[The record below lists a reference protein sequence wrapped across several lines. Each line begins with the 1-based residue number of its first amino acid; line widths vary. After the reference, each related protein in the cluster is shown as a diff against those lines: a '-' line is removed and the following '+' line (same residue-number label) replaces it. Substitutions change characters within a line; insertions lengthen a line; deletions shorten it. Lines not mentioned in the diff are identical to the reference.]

1 MKKATKKFLALFAIL
16 ALFVSSVVSVPA
28 FAETKSASA
37 APGKNIVAYFPNWGT
52 YNAAHKNISVDMIPW
67 DKVTVVNHAFFEV
80 DSNFRLASTDTFA
93 DFDKSFPHSEGWD
106 AGQLRGHFGE
116 YKYYKSLYPQVKV
129 LVSIGG
135 WTRGQNFHAM
145 AATAAGRATFVSS
158 LIEFLNQYPFIDGF
172 DIDWEYPGINR
183 AADPNDQYDRGC
195 PGGPED
201 KENFTLLLKEIR
213 EAYNSTGHSDKL
225 LTIAGTGGYD
235 KLACV
240 EPDKFYQYL
249 DWINVMTYDF
259 HGAWETT
266 TGHQAGLY
274 ANPQDTASSSPV
286 DIKGKYNT
294 DAAMRSYTELGV
306 PADKLNVGTPYYSR
320 GWKGVTGGTNGMYGT
335 ATGAAVGTWDN
346 PSSPGGQYPYFT
358 LKTMENSNG
367 YQKFRDD
374 TYAKTP
380 WLYNASAGILLSY
393 EDPTSL
399 SARCDYINSNG
410 YGGLI
415 IWEISG
421 DTDDFEMTT
430 LAHDK
435 LIGGQA
441 VEQVAAPTFMPAGG
455 TYSESQQVTIS
466 CATSGASIYYTTDG
480 TTPTVSSMPY
490 TGAIAVSSS
499 KTIKAIAVKSGMTD
513 SAVAGAAY
521 TIGAVAEKAATPT
534 FSVPSGTY
542 TDTQSVEISCATSGA
557 SIYYTTD
564 GTVPTASSTLY
575 TGAITVS
582 SSKTIKAIAVKSG
595 MTDSDVAGAAYT
607 IDGGN
612 SGEVSPWA
620 PNTGYRVGDIVS
632 YNGKYYQCIQAHT
645 SLVGWEPSNVPALW
659 QEYTGTVTT
668 PAKQVAAPV
677 FAPAGGTYSGP
688 QQVTMTCATEG
699 AVTRYTTD
707 GTEPTESSAVYS
719 APVAVSANA
728 TLKAKAFRD
737 GMTASA
743 VSSAAYTIQAVGGG
757 DSGTVSPW
765 APNTGYQAGDIVSYN
780 GKYYQCIQAHTSLVG
795 WEPSN
800 VPALWQEYTGTVTPP
815 AEQVATPTFTPAGGS
830 CSGPQQVTITC
841 ATEGAVIRYTTDGAE
856 PAESSS
862 AYSGP
867 VTVSTT
873 TTVKAKAFHDG
884 MTASGT
890 ATATY
895 IFQQGPV
902 AELPEH
908 LLTGYWQNF
917 DNGATCLK
925 ISDVPTAYRLIAV
938 AFADTASQPGAVSF
952 TLDPTLSARLGGYTK
967 QQFIADIAAA
977 KGRGQKVILSVG
989 GQNGSVSVGSDE
1001 AAANFASSVYSLM
1014 QEYGFDGVDIDL
1026 ENGISPD
1033 YMASALRQLSA
1044 KAGSG
1049 LIVTLAPQTLDMQTV
1064 SSGYFRLALQIK
1076 DILTI
1081 VNTQYYNSGSMLGQD
1096 GKVYSQ
1102 GTVDFITALAAI
1114 QLENGLRPDQVGLG
1128 LPASSSAAGSGYV
1141 NPSVV
1146 NSALNILAKG
1156 ASGGSYTP
1164 PRTYPSLR
1172 GAMTWSINW
1181 DASNQYNFAN
1191 TVAPA
1196 LAALPG

>member
-28 FAETKSASA
+28 FAETKSESASA
-37 APGKNIVAYFPNWGT
+37 VSGKNIVAYFPNWGT

-67 DKVTVVNHAFFEV
+67 DKVTVINHAFFEV
-80 DSNFRLASTDTFA
+80 DSSFRLASTDTFA

-116 YKYYKSLYPQVKV
+116 YKYYKTLYPQVKV

-135 WTRGQNFHAM
+135 WTRGENFHAM
-145 AATAAGRATFVSS
+145 AATAVGRATFISS
-158 LIEFLNQYPFIDGF
+158 LIDFLNQYPFIDGF
-172 DIDWEYPGINR
+172 DIDWEYPGIDR

-225 LTIAGTGGYD
+225 LTIAGAGGYD
-235 KLACV
+235 KLAYI
-240 EPDKFYQYL
+240 EPDKFYQYV

-274 ANPQDTASSSPV
+274 ANPQDTAPSSPV

-294 DAAMRSYTELGV
+294 DAAMRNYTALGV
-306 PADKLNVGTPYYSR
+306 PAEKLNVGTPYYSR

-358 LKTMENSNG
+358 LQTMENNNG
-367 YQKFRDD
+367 YEKFRDD

-380 WLYNASAGILLSY
+380 WLYNQSAGILLSY

-421 DTDDFEMTT
+421 DTDDFALTT

-435 LIGGQA
+435 LIGGQQA
-441 VEQVAAPTFMPAGG
+441 EQAATPTFAPAGG
-455 TYSESQQVTIS
+455 TYADAQSVTIS
-466 CATSGASIYYTTDG
+466 CATSGASICYTTDG
-480 TTPTVSSMPY
+480 T
-490 TGAIAVSSS
+490 A
-499 KTIKAIAVKSGMTD
+499 
-513 SAVAGAAY
+513 
-521 TIGAVAEKAATPT
+521 
-534 FSVPSGTY
+534 
-542 TDTQSVEISCATSGA
+542 
-557 SIYYTTD
+557 
-564 GTVPTASSTLY
+564 PTASSTPY

-582 SSKTIKAIAVKSG
+582 SSETIKAIAVRSG
-595 MTDSDVAGAAYT
+595 MTDSAVASASYT
-607 IDGGN
+607 ISSGN
-612 SGEVSPWA
+612 PGEVSPWA
-620 PNTGYRVGDIVS
+620 PNAS
-632 YNGKYYQCIQAHT
+632 YK
-645 SLVGWEPSNVPALW
+645 V
-659 QEYTGTVTT
+659 
-668 PAKQVAAPV
+668 
-677 FAPAGGTYSGP
+677 
-688 QQVTMTCATEG
+688 
-699 AVTRYTTD
+699 
-707 GTEPTESSAVYS
+707 
-719 APVAVSANA
+719 
-728 TLKAKAFRD
+728 
-737 GMTASA
+737 
-743 VSSAAYTIQAVGGG
+743 
-757 DSGTVSPW
+757 
-765 APNTGYQAGDIVSYN
+765 GDIVSYN

-815 AEQVATPTFTPAGGS
+815 AEQVAAPAFTPAGGTYSEARQVTISCATGGAVTRYTTDGAEPTESSSAYSGPVTVNTTTTVKAKSFHDGITASAVSSAAYTIQAGSGQTGGDSGTFSPWAPNVSYKVGDIVSYNGKYYQCIQAHTSLVGWEPSNVPALWQEYTGPVTPPADQAAAPTFTPAGGTYS
-830 CSGPQQVTITC
+830 EPQQVTMAC
-841 ATEGAVIRYTTDGAE
+841 ATQGAVIRYTTDGAE
-856 PAESSS
+856 PTESSS
-862 AYSGP
+862 AYSSP
-867 VTVSTT
+867 VTVSAA

-884 MTASGT
+884 MTASET
-890 ATATY
+890 AAATY
-895 IFQQGPV
+895 LFQQGPV

-917 DNGATCLK
+917 DNGAACLK
-925 ISDVPTAYRLIAV
+925 ISDVPTAYQLIAV
-938 AFADTASQPGAVSF
+938 AFADAAGQPGAVSF
-952 TLDPTLSARLGGYTK
+952 TLDPTLSSRLGGYTK

-1001 AAANFASSVYSLM
+1001 SAANFANSVYSLM

-1049 LIVTLAPQTLDMQTV
+1049 LIITLAPQTLDMQTV

-1128 LPASSSAAGSGYV
+1128 LPASSNAAGSGYV
-1141 NPSVV
+1141 SPSVV
-1146 NSALNILAKG
+1146 NSALNILAEG

-1172 GAMTWSINW
+1172 GAMTWSVNW

-1196 LAALPG
+1196 LAALPD

>member
-1 MKKATKKFLALFAIL
+1 MYMKKATKKFLALFAIL

-28 FAETKSASA
+28 FAETKSESASA
-37 APGKNIVAYFPNWGT
+37 VSGKNIVAYFPNWGT

-67 DKVTVVNHAFFEV
+67 DKVTVINHAFFEV
-80 DSNFRLASTDTFA
+80 DSSFRLASTDTFA

-116 YKYYKSLYPQVKV
+116 YKYYKTLYPQVKV

-135 WTRGQNFHAM
+135 WTRGENFHAM
-145 AATAAGRATFVSS
+145 AATAAGRATFISS
-158 LIEFLNQYPFIDGF
+158 LIDFLNQYPFIDGF
-172 DIDWEYPGINR
+172 DIDWEYPGIDR

-225 LTIAGTGGYD
+225 LTIAGAGGYD
-235 KLACV
+235 KLAYI
-240 EPDKFYQYL
+240 EPDKFYQYV

-274 ANPQDTASSSPV
+274 ANPQDTAPSSPV

-294 DAAMRSYTELGV
+294 DAAMRNYTALGV
-306 PADKLNVGTPYYSR
+306 PAEKLNVGTPYYSR

-358 LKTMENSNG
+358 LRTMENNNG
-367 YQKFRDD
+367 YEKFRDD

-380 WLYNASAGILLSY
+380 WLYNQSAGILLSY

-421 DTDDFEMTT
+421 DTDDFALTT

-435 LIGGQA
+435 LIGGQQA
-441 VEQVAAPTFMPAGG
+441 EQAATPSFAPAGG
-455 TYSESQQVTIS
+455 TYTGTQSVTIS
-466 CATSGASIYYTTDG
+466 CATSGASICYTTDG
-480 TTPTVSSMPY
+480 T
-490 TGAIAVSSS
+490 A
-499 KTIKAIAVKSGMTD
+499 
-513 SAVAGAAY
+513 
-521 TIGAVAEKAATPT
+521 
-534 FSVPSGTY
+534 
-542 TDTQSVEISCATSGA
+542 
-557 SIYYTTD
+557 
-564 GTVPTASSTLY
+564 PTASSTPY

-582 SSKTIKAIAVKSG
+582 SSKTIKAIAVRSG
-595 MTDSDVAGAAYT
+595 MANSAVASASYT
-607 IDGGN
+607 ISSGN
-612 SGEVSPWA
+612 PGEVSPWA
-620 PNTGYRVGDIVS
+620 PNTS
-632 YNGKYYQCIQAHT
+632 YK
-645 SLVGWEPSNVPALW
+645 V
-659 QEYTGTVTT
+659 
-668 PAKQVAAPV
+668 
-677 FAPAGGTYSGP
+677 
-688 QQVTMTCATEG
+688 
-699 AVTRYTTD
+699 
-707 GTEPTESSAVYS
+707 
-719 APVAVSANA
+719 
-728 TLKAKAFRD
+728 
-737 GMTASA
+737 
-743 VSSAAYTIQAVGGG
+743 
-757 DSGTVSPW
+757 
-765 APNTGYQAGDIVSYN
+765 GDIVSYN

-815 AEQVATPTFTPAGGS
+815 AEQVAAPAFTPAGGTYSEARQVTISCATGGAVTRYTTDGAEPTQSSSAYSGPVTVNTTTTVKAKSFHDGMTASAVSSAAYTIQAGSGQTGGDSGTFSPWAPNVSYKVGDIVSYNGKYYQCIQAHTSLVGWEPSNVPALWQEYTGPVTPPADQAAAPTFTPAGGTYS
-830 CSGPQQVTITC
+830 EPQQVTMAC
-841 ATEGAVIRYTTDGAE
+841 ATQGAVIRYTTDGAE
-856 PAESSS
+856 PTESSS
-862 AYSGP
+862 AYSSP
-867 VTVSTT
+867 VTVSAT

-884 MTASGT
+884 MTASET
-890 ATATY
+890 AAATY
-895 IFQQGPV
+895 LFQQGPV

-917 DNGATCLK
+917 DNGAACLK
-925 ISDVPTAYRLIAV
+925 ISDVPTAYQLIAV
-938 AFADTASQPGAVSF
+938 AFADAAGQPGAVSF
-952 TLDPTLSARLGGYTK
+952 TLDPTLSSRLGGYTK

-989 GQNGSVSVGSDE
+989 GQNGSVSVGGDE
-1001 AAANFASSVYSLM
+1001 SAANFANSVYSLM

-1049 LIVTLAPQTLDMQTV
+1049 LIITLAPQTLDMQTV

-1141 NPSVV
+1141 SPSVV
-1146 NSALNILAKG
+1146 NSALNILAEG

-1172 GAMTWSINW
+1172 GAMTWSVNW

-1196 LAALPG
+1196 LAALPD